1 MIDRFTGLIKI
12 LGITVLLAI
21 LWGLLAYYVPEKFLV
36 ANNIENLLRRTALFG
51 FLGIGVAF
59 VIISSGID
67 LSLSLIH
74 ISEPTRPY

>member
-51 FLGIGVAF
+51 FLG
-59 VIISSGID
+59 
-67 LSLSLIH
+67 
-74 ISEPTRPY
+74 